1 MSYAKLMKI
10 AQGVRL
16 VLLNDKVN
24 DLDMARVDE
33 RGIEI

>member
-1 MSYAKLMKI
+1 MKI

-33 RGIEI
+33 RGNEI